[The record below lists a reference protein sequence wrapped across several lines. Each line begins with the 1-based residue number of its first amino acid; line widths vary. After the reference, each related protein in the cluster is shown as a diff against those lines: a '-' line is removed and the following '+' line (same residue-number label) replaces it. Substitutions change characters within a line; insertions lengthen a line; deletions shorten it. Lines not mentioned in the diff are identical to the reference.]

1 MDFNFLDDPT
11 LWVAI
16 SFIIFLVLSLK
27 PILNGISDSLEKK
40 IIELKKSLDES
51 INLKNE
57 ADKLY
62 KQQLVK
68 QKENELLIKR
78 IQEDTKTEVKKI
90 TKQIEQ
96 EIESNMIRKINNFDQ
111 MSKQMEHN
119 LKTEL
124 KSQIT
129 EKVIAYTEYR
139 IKKELSKKHNEK
151 LVENSLKN
159 IPKQLF

>member
-1 MDFNFLDDPT
+1 MDFNFLDDPI

>member
-27 PILNGISDSLEKK
+27 PMINGISDSLEEK
-40 IIELKKSLDES
+40 IIELKKNLDES

-57 ADKLY
+57 AEKLY
-62 KQQLVK
+62 NQQLVK
-68 QKENELLIKR
+68 QEENKSLIKR
-78 IQEDTKTEVKKI
+78 IQDDTKTEVKKI

-139 IKKELSKKHNEK
+139 IKKRLSKKHNEK